1 MSTPKELIGTQL
13 GRYTIVEHLATGGMA
28 EIFLARQEAMGRFK
42 KDLVL
47 KVLQTRWE
55 DYPEVV
61 EMFLAEA
68 RISALMNHPNIVE
81 VFDVS
86 EENGRH
92 FIAMEHIS
100 GRTLT
105 ELAKRAL
112 QVTKSIPVDVGVF
125 IAMEIASALA
135 YMYEGSGG
143 SGEPSRV
150 VHRDISPTNVLI
162 EATGQ
167 VKLIDFGIA
176 RQGVAVIQESGA
188 RPGKVTYMSP
198 EQVRGAPIDGRS
210 DIFCLGTILYEIT
223 LGRRLWRGPRE
234 VAIRRIVEE
243 RPKPPTFVRRDYPTD
258 LEMIVLRSLEKKPE
272 DRYQSATELHEDL
285 QNFLARSGAHL
296 RNNFQMADYAA
307 KIFSE
312 EADALISDSGRRRA
326 QAFVEGS
333 DGAEADQAD
342 LDFDVQ
348 QSEGPGAALA
358 RAMRASALGVWA
370 NVGNVVTVE
379 KQSQDD
385 SESEVSEPF
394 PDSNAGGEVRDEPES
409 SASESASV
417 LERSAKEEAAK
428 AAATKAAATKA
439 VAAKEEAAKAAATK
453 AAAAKEEAAKAVAAK
468 AVATKAVAT
477 KAVARP
483 KAESAKVADSAKLE
497 SKPGK
502 DDVSDRVPRRWNG
515 VVVAGILL
523 VAAIAMGLL
532 WWLRGS

>member
-13 GRYTIVEHLATGGMA
+13 GRYTIAEHLATGGMA

-55 DYPEVV
+55 EHPEVV

-68 RISALMNHPNIVE
+68 RISALMNHPNIVD
-81 VFDVS
+81 VFDVA
-86 EENGRH
+86 EDKGRH

-105 ELAKRAL
+105 ELAKRAI
-112 QVTKSIPVDVGVF
+112 QVTKSISVEVGVF
-125 IAMEIASALA
+125 IAAEIASALA
-135 YMYEGSGG
+135 YMYDGSCG
-143 SGEPSRV
+143 SGEPFHV

-162 EATGQ
+162 GTTGQ

-176 RQGVAVIQESGA
+176 RQGLSVVQESGA

-234 VAIRRIVEE
+234 VAAKRIVEE
-243 RPKPPTFVRRDYPTD
+243 RPKPPTFVRRDYPAD
-258 LEMIVLRSLEKKPE
+258 LELIVLRTLEKKPE

-285 QNFLARSGAHL
+285 QNFLAHSSAHL
-296 RNNFQMADYAA
+296 RNNFQMADYVA

-312 EADALISDSGRRRA
+312 EADALVSDSGRRRA
-326 QAFVEGS
+326 QAFLEGS
-333 DGAEADQAD
+333 DSADADQAD
-342 LDFDVQ
+342 LDFDIQ

-358 RAMRASALGVWA
+358 RSLRASALGVWA
-370 NVGNVVTVE
+370 ESGVSETPAQTAPE
-379 KQSQDD
+379 AQSQAK
-385 SESEVSEPF
+385 PATQA
-394 PDSNAGGEVRDEPES
+394 AGGVAESVAEPLL
-409 SASESASV
+409 AESASAPEKAV
-417 LERSAKEEAAK
+417 KAEAK
-428 AAATKAAATKA
+428 AT
-439 VAAKEEAAKAAATK
+439 
-453 AAAAKEEAAKAVAAK
+453 
-468 AVATKAVAT
+468 
-477 KAVARP
+477 P
-483 KAESAKVADSAKLE
+483 DQAKVAAPGRASVKSARDDIPDPV
-497 SKPGK
+497 PG
-502 DDVSDRVPRRWNG
+502 RWNG
-515 VVVAGILL
+515 VVVAGIVLACAL
-523 VAAIAMGLL
+523 AAGLL